1 MTWDL
6 IWHFAKHFCNEILIS
21 IVSSFGNGLSTWKIL
36 WTLFIKLWFLKIH
49 ILEME
54 LELGEFIW
62 ALYWCE
68 EVEHGFE
75 LLHSIIFSLH
85 WVIIIIIFDF
95 LKQMDEIHCKEKN
108 QNNKGCGA
116 LATHT
121 TKKSHKSIK
130 LISWGNW

>member
-1 MTWDL
+1 MTWDS

-21 IVSSFGNGLSTWKIL
+21 IVLSFGNGLSAWKFL
-36 WTLFIKLWFLKIH
+36 WTLFIKFWFLKLH
-49 ILEME
+49 ILELGLE
-54 LELGEFIW
+54 LEEFIW

-85 WVIIIIIFDF
+85 LVFFFFF
-95 LKQMDEIHCKEKN
+95 LKQMDEFHCKEKN

-116 LATHT
+116 LASHT
-121 TKKSHKSIK
+121 TKKSHNNSIK
-130 LISWGNW
+130 LILWGNW